1 MIEGAYDPRPSP
13 RCPVRLVVLLFVAW
27 MAHDAWAIN
36 QRHFQFQYEFT
47 VRDLPASA
55 RQVDVWV
62 PVPWNSDDQ
71 QMRRMEIQSPVEG
84 RILTEKKHGN
94 RIWHAVFEPPKDGTF
109 SAALVF
115 DLVRSEVRNDTPST
129 GVDRDESHGS
139 RMYLGASRLVPVA
152 DRFAKLA
159 RSRTTGLNDPLRSG
173 RALYDLVLD
182 RMSYDKNVPGWGR
195 GDALRA
201 CEVGKGNCTDFHS
214 LFIALARSIDIPA
227 RFWLGFHLPEDRGT
241 SEVAGY
247 HCWAEFWV
255 PGRGWVA
262 VDISEADKHPDRADF
277 FYGNL
282 DENRVAFSLGRDLVL
297 PPGQRGPPLNYFVY
311 PYVEVDG
318 IPWEKVDYRFVVKD
332 LPQTTRRPQKGK
344 PIERR
349 TIVADHAGAVAEKGF
364 GENGDTVRSIV
375 SGVAGE

>member
-1 MIEGAYDPRPSP
+1 MIEGAYDSP
-13 RCPVRLVVLLFVAW
+13 RRSVRLFVLLLVAW
-27 MAHDAWAIN
+27 TAHEARAIN
-36 QRHFQFQYEFT
+36 RRHFQFQYEFT

-84 RILTEKKHGN
+84 NILTEKKHGN
-94 RIWHAVFEPPKDGTF
+94 RVWHAVFGPPSEGTF
-109 SAALVF
+109 SATLAFEV
-115 DLVRSEVRNDTPST
+115 VRSEVRNDTPSA
-129 GVDRDESHGS
+129 GVGRDESYESHI
-139 RMYLGASRLVPVA
+139 YLRSSRLVPVA

-159 RSRTTGLNDPLRSG
+159 RSRTTGLNDPLRRG

-182 RMSYDKNVPGWGR
+182 RMSYDKNAPGWGR

-227 RFWLGFHLPEDRGT
+227 RFWIGFPLPENRGT
-241 SEVAGY
+241 SEITGY

-277 FYGNL
+277 FYGSL

-318 IPWEKVDYRFVVKD
+318 KRWGKVDYKFTVKD
-332 LPQTTRRPQKGK
+332 LLQTARRPQEAGLT
-344 PIERR
+344 ERG
-349 TIVADHAGAVAEKGF
+349 IIIAAPAGAMVEDGLAA
-364 GENGDTVRSIV
+364 NGDNEGSI
-375 SGVAGE
+375 GVGKAGE

>member
-1 MIEGAYDPRPSP
+1 MIQRAYDPPLRSL
-13 RCPVRLVVLLFVAW
+13 RLVVLLFAAW
-27 MAHDAWAIN
+27 TAHDAWAVN

-47 VRDLPASA
+47 VRDLPSSA

-62 PVPWNSDDQ
+62 PVPGNSDDQ
-71 QMRRMEIQSPVEG
+71 QMRRVEIHSPVEG
-84 RILTEKKHGN
+84 QILTEKKHGN
-94 RIWHAVFEPPKDGTF
+94 RVWHVAFEPPKDGIF
-109 SAALVF
+109 SAALAF
-115 DLVRSEVRNDTPST
+115 ELVRSEVRNDTPST
-129 GVDRDESHGS
+129 RIDRGKSYAAH
-139 RMYLGASRLVPVA
+139 MYLKANRLIPVA

-182 RMSYDKNVPGWGR
+182 RMSYDKIEPGWGR

-227 RFWLGFHLPEDRGT
+227 RFWIGFPLPADRGT
-241 SEVAGY
+241 SEIVGY

-255 PGRGWVA
+255 TGRGWVA

-282 DENRVAFSLGRDLVL
+282 DENRVAFSLGRDLIL
-297 PPGQRGPPLNYFVY
+297 PPGQHGPPLNYFVY

-318 IPWEKVDYRFVVKD
+318 IPWEKVDYRFVVTD
-332 LPQTTRRPQKGK
+332 LPQTARQAQDGK
-344 PIERR
+344 PIARR
-349 TIVADHAGAVAEKGF
+349 TIAAPPAGAVVEESSAANRDAES
-364 GENGDTVRSIV
+364 SI
-375 SGVAGE
+375 AGGKAGK

>member
-1 MIEGAYDPRPSP
+1 MIGGAYDSPPRA
-13 RCPVRLVVLLFVAW
+13 VRLVVLLFVAW

-47 VRDLPASA
+47 VRDLPTSA
-55 RQVDVWV
+55 GQVNVWV

-71 QMRRMEIQSPVEG
+71 KMQRMEIQSPVDG

-94 RIWHAVFEPPKDGTF
+94 RVWHAAFEPPKEGIF
-109 SAALVF
+109 SAALAF

-129 GVDRDESHGS
+129 RVDRGKSHLS
-139 RMYLGASRLVPVA
+139 HMYLKASRLVPAA

-159 RSRTTGLNDPLRSG
+159 HSHTTGLNDPLRNG
-173 RALYDLVLD
+173 RALYDYVLE

-201 CEVGKGNCTDFHS
+201 CDLGKGNCTDFHS

-227 RFWLGFHLPEDRGT
+227 RFWIGFPLPAKRGT

-262 VDISEADKHPDRADF
+262 VDISEADKHPDRANY

-297 PPGQRGPPLNYFVY
+297 PPEQRGPPLNYFVY

-318 IPWEKVDYRFVVKD
+318 IPWSKADYRFVVKD
-332 LPQTTRRPQKGK
+332 LPRTARRPQQGK

-349 TIVADHAGAVAEKGF
+349 TIVADHAGAVAEEGS
-364 GENGDTVRSIV
+364 GENRDAVRSITFHAV
-375 SGVAGE
+375 GE